1 MSAKTKTR
9 AKATILDEPT
19 PAPLDA
25 PEDSKAKTRRM
36 IDAMYKADPTKETRE
51 AFRDLLQEQPD
62 LALLFGTLPGMARGQ
77 SLERFSSFPAMEE
90 SIRFQLKQLRA
101 DLAGEYASPLEV
113 LLVDAV
119 VLCYQDYFS
128 FALLY
133 NTKTKKDTT
142 LDGMAAWERVLAS
155 KEARYL
161 RAVET
166 LARVRRLLNL
176 PAPQLNINMPGGQQV
191 NVSGDVKG

>member
-1 MSAKTKTR
+1 MQTKTKTR
-9 AKATILDEPT
+9 AKATVLNEPT
-19 PAPLDA
+19 PAPLDT
-25 PEDSKAKTRRM
+25 PDTKFRHLVDS
-36 IDAMYKADPTKETRE
+36 MYKADPPKEDRE
-51 AFRDLLQEQPD
+51 AFRDMLQETPD
-62 LALLFGTLPGMARGQ
+62 LALLFGTLPSMARGQ

-101 DLAGEYASPLEV
+101 DLAGAYASPLEV

-128 FALLY
+128 FALLC
-133 NTKTKKDTT
+133 NTKTKKETT
-142 LDGMAAWERVLAS
+142 LDGMAQWERVLAS

-161 RAVET
+161 RSIEA

-176 PAPQLNINMPGGQQV
+176 PAPQVNINLPGGQQV
-191 NVSGDVKG
+191 NVSGDVK

>member
-1 MSAKTKTR
+1 VSAKTKTR
-9 AKATILDEPT
+9 AKAAILDEPT

-25 PEDSKAKTRRM
+25 PEDSESKVRRM
-36 IDAMYKADPTKETRE
+36 IDAMYKADPPKAVREEFRALLEKE
-51 AFRDLLQEQPD
+51 PD
-62 LALLFGTLPGMARGQ
+62 LALAFGTLPSMARQQ
-77 SLERFSSFPAMEE
+77 SLERFRSFPAMEE
-90 SIRFQLKQLRA
+90 SIRFQLKQMRA

-128 FALLY
+128 FALLS
-133 NTKTKKDTT
+133 NTHTKKETT
-142 LDGMAAWERVLAS
+142 LNGMEQWERVLSS
-155 KEARYL
+155 KEQRYL
-161 RAVET
+161 RAIAE

-176 PAPQLNINMPGGQQV
+176 PAPQVNINLPGGQQV

>member
-1 MSAKTKTR
+1 MPTKTKTR
-9 AKATILDEPT
+9 AKTAVLDEPT
-19 PAPLDA
+19 PAHLEA
-25 PEDSKAKTRRM
+25 PDSKVRRM
-36 IDAMYKADPTKETRE
+36 IDAMYKADPPKEVRE
-51 AFRDLLQEQPD
+51 AFRNLLQEQPD
-62 LALLFGTLPGMARGQ
+62 LALLFGSLPSMARGQ

-101 DLAGEYASPLEV
+101 DLAGAYASPLEV

-128 FALLY
+128 FALLC
-133 NTKTKKDTT
+133 NTKSKKETT
-142 LDGMAAWERVLAS
+142 LDGMAQWERVLAS
-155 KEARYL
+155 KEVRYL

-176 PAPQLNINMPGGQQV
+176 PAPQLNINMLGGQQV
-191 NVSGDVKG
+191 NVQGQP

>member
-1 MSAKTKTR
+1 
-9 AKATILDEPT
+9 
-19 PAPLDA
+19 
-25 PEDSKAKTRRM
+25 M
-36 IDAMYKADPTKETRE
+36 IDAMYKADPPKEVRE
-51 AFRDLLQEQPD
+51 AFRNLLQEQPD
-62 LALLFGTLPGMARGQ
+62 LALLFGSLPSMARGQ

-101 DLAGEYASPLEV
+101 DLAGAYASPLEV

-128 FALLY
+128 FALLC
-133 NTKTKKDTT
+133 NTKSKKETT
-142 LDGMAAWERVLAS
+142 LDGMAQWERVLAS
-155 KEARYL
+155 KEVRYL

-176 PAPQLNINMPGGQQV
+176 PAPQLNINMLGGQQV
-191 NVSGDVKG
+191 NVQGQP